1 MEQKVMKYPIG
12 VQSFQELIT
21 GGYVYVDKTQ
31 YIHQMVSTGKY
42 YFLSRPRRFGKSLLI
57 STMEA
62 YFEGRRELFKGLAM
76 EQLETEWIEYPVLHL
91 DLNVKEYN
99 TIEALRNRLDA
110 TLCKWEALYGG
121 TPESDLD
128 LRFENVI
135 EAAYNKTGRQVV
147 ILIDEYDKPLLASI
161 GNEEL
166 QDRYRSLLK
175 AFYGNLKSMDK
186 YIKFAFLTGVTK
198 FSKVSVFSDLNNLND
213 ISLDTEYAGICGI
226 TETELHQYFKPSIEK
241 LAAKK
246 KVSYDEMAHTLKLK
260 YDGYRF
266 SEEESEGVYN
276 PFSLLN
282 TFSKQRIGDYWFK
295 TGTPT
300 FLIELLRDSNYDLR
314 KLSGAV
320 QSADMMDGIDTLRDN
335 PIPVLYQSGY
345 LTIKDF
351 NPEYERYTLGF
362 PNQEVERGF
371 TRHLLATLLP
381 QRSDSPFYV
390 ECFVDDV
397 RNGQPE
403 QFMQRMET
411 LFAGGNYQIAGDVEK
426 YFQNCLFWIFRMMGF
441 YTHTE
446 YPTSDGRTDILV
458 ETPDYIYIIE
468 VKLDKSAE
476 EAMQQIEDKQYAAPY
491 AMDPRRLYKIGINF
505 STTTRK
511 VDGWVVK

>member
-12 VQSFQELIT
+12 VQQFEKLVANDYI
-21 GGYVYVDKTQ
+21 YVDKTK
-31 YIHQMVSTGKY
+31 YIYDMVNSGSY

-62 YFEGRRELFKGLAM
+62 YFEGKKELFKGLYIDQV
-76 EQLETEWIEYPVLHL
+76 EKDWLEYPVLHL

-110 TLCKWEALYGG
+110 TLRKWEALYGG

-128 LRFENVI
+128 LRFEAVI

-166 QDRYRSLLK
+166 QDQYRSLLK
-175 AFYGNLKSMDK
+175 AFYGNLKSMDS

-198 FSKVSVFSDLNNLND
+198 FGKVSVFSDLNNLND
-213 ISLDTEYAGICGI
+213 ISMIARFGGICGI
-226 TETELHQYFKPSIEK
+226 TEAELHQYFKPSIEQ
-241 LAAKK
+241 LAQEYGKT
-246 KVSYDEMAHTLKLK
+246 YDEMSRQLKDR

-266 SEEESEGVYN
+266 TTRKSVEVYN

-282 TFSKQRIGDYWFK
+282 TFDHMEIQDYWFK

-300 FLIELLRDSNYDLR
+300 FLVELLKNSDFDLR
-314 KLSGAV
+314 NLSNV
-320 QSADMMDGIDTLRDN
+320 IQSSEMMDGIDTLRDN
-335 PIPVLYQSGY
+335 PIPVIYQSGY
-345 LTIKDF
+345 LTIKDY
-351 NPEYERYTLGF
+351 NPDSERFTLCF

-371 TRHLLATLLP
+371 TKYLLAGYLP
-381 QRSDSPFYV
+381 QRSKTEFFIDN
-390 ECFVDDV
+390 FVDDV
-397 RNGQPE
+397 NAGKPE
-403 QFMQRMET
+403 QFLKRLEAM
-411 LFAGGNYQIAGDVEK
+411 FAGGNYQIVGDAEM
-426 YFQNCLFWIFRMMGF
+426 YFQNCMCVIFKTMGF
-441 YTHTE
+441 RIHTE

-468 VKLDKSAE
+468 VKLNRSAE
-476 EAMQQIEDKQYAAPY
+476 EAMQQIEDKQYATPY
-491 AMDPRRLYKIGINF
+491 AMDPRKLYKIAINF

-511 VDGWVVK
+511 VDGWIVK